1 MKYRID
7 KVGAIIFTPTEEDK
21 EEKTNNKLEELER
34 RIEVLEKLVKGGE

>member
-7 KVGAIIFTPTEEDK
+7 KVGAIIFAPTEEEKYEADK
-21 EEKTNNKLEELER
+21 TKLEELER

>member
-1 MKYRID
+1 MKYRVD
-7 KVGAIIFTPTEEDK
+7 EVGAIIFAPTEEDK